1 MFSVLFQIFWKTRKV
16 TKKDKTNFLVFWT
29 VLCRRRYLCLN
40 RKSCSS
46 SQFNSF
52 LQVFSILRVGIVGL
66 YSISTTAKPI
76 YKVHIVPS
84 QSRSLQRELFVGRFN
99 GIVADLM
106 EFQRAVELGIGA
118 AVGSDYIGSTSS
130 ATPADVSQYRMT
142 AQSSISNR
150 HAYITN
156 PHLTNQSINQQTSK
170 GPLKTQI
177 PSIK

>member
-1 MFSVLFQIFWKTRKV
+1 M
-16 TKKDKTNFLVFWT
+16 
-29 VLCRRRYLCLN
+29 
-40 RKSCSS
+40 
-46 SQFNSF
+46 
-52 LQVFSILRVGIVGL
+52 GIARANVGL

-118 AVGSDYIGSTSS
+118 AVESDYIGSTSS
-130 ATPADVSQYRMT
+130 ATLADISQYRMT

-177 PSIK
+177 PSMSDANFCHANYKYTIYCTYSLYIQYI